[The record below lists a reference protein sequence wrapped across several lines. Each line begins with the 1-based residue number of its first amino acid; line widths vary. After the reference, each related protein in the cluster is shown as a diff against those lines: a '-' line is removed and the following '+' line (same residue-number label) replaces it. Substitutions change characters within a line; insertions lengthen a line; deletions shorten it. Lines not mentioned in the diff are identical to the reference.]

1 MTYPIILRKKVLKSI
16 DQGMSIRTAAKL
28 YGLSPT
34 TIANWKKDITIKPT
48 NRSPRKISDVT
59 LKQDIAD
66 YPDAYYYER
75 ATRLG
80 CSKSGIEVAMK
91 RLGYTRKKKSKT
103 S

>member
-1 MTYPIILRKKVLKSI
+1 MTYPIILRKKILKSI

-28 YGLSPT
+28 YDISPT
-34 TIANWKKDITIKPT
+34 TITNWKKDISIKPA
-48 NRSPRKISDVT
+48 NRPPRKIANEA
-59 LKQDIAD
+59 LKQDITD

-75 ATRLG
+75 AARLG

-91 RLGYTRKKKSKT
+91 RLGYTRKKKSST

>member
-48 NRSPRKISDVT
+48 NRSPRKISDAA

-75 ATRLG
+75 AARLG